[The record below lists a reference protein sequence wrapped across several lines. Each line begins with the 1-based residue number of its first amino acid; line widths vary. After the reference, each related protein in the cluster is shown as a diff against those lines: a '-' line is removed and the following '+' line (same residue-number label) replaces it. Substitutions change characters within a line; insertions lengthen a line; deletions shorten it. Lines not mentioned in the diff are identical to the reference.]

1 LKRRDRKVYRTGDAP
16 QDLVEAILTARP
28 PRGTRRFDDEVG
40 AADELQRLQAL
51 RDAAQCGIA
60 DIEAGRFVQFE
71 SRKDLRR
78 HLAAVTHEAVRKG
91 RSGRRL
97 K

>member
-1 LKRRDRKVYRTGDAP
+1 LKRRDRKVYRTGEAP

>member
-1 LKRRDRKVYRTGDAP
+1 LKQRDRKVYRTGDAP

-28 PRGTRRFDDEVG
+28 SETTTRFDDEVCD
-40 AADELQRLQAL
+40 ADELPRLQAL

-60 DIEAGRFVQFE
+60 DIEAGRFVQCE
-71 SRKDLRR
+71 SSEDLRH
-78 HLAAVTHEAVRKG
+78 HLAAVGHEAIRKG